1 MNFLKQNS
9 DYALRMI
16 VNLAQAYQRDEVVSA
31 HRLAEEEDVSRQFT
45 AKILQ
50 KLAKAGLVESQM
62 GPSGGYKLKMRPEE
76 ISMAQVIVAMQGP
89 VCLNKCSPGIASCPR
104 QPRCP
109 ISKVVHELE
118 NDIIR
123 KLSNISIKDIIE
135 NKQKGVKS

>member
-9 DYALRMI
+9 DYALRMV
-16 VNLAQAYQRDEVVSA
+16 VNLAEAYQRNEVVSA
-31 HRLAEEEDVSRQFT
+31 HKLAEEEDVSRQFT

-50 KLAKAGLVESQM
+50 KLAKAGLVESLM
-62 GPSGGYKLKMRPEE
+62 GPTGGYKLKSRPEE

-109 ISKVVHELE
+109 ISRVVHELE
-118 NDIIR
+118 NDIVK
-123 KLSNISIKDIIE
+123 KLSNVSIKDII
-135 NKQKGVKS
+135 NSNRKGF

>member
-1 MNFLKQNS
+1 MNFIKQNS

-31 HRLAEEEDVSRQFT
+31 HKLAEEEEVSPQFT

-50 KLAKAGLVESQM
+50 KLANADLIESLM
-62 GPSGGYKLKMRPEE
+62 GPTGGYKLKRRPEE
-76 ISMAQVIVAMQGP
+76 ISMAQVIVGMQGP

-109 ISKVVHELE
+109 ISRIVCELE
-118 NDIIR
+118 NDIVK
-123 KLSNISIKDIIE
+123 KLSNVSIKDIIG
-135 NKQKGVKS
+135 NKGNGF

>member
-9 DYALRMI
+9 DYALRMV
-16 VNLAQAYQRDEVVSA
+16 VNLAEAYQRNEVVSA
-31 HRLAEEEDVSRQFT
+31 HRLAEEECVSRQFT

-50 KLAKAGLVESQM
+50 KLAKAGLIESQM
-62 GPSGGYKLKMRPEE
+62 GPTGGYKLKIRPED

-109 ISKVVHELE
+109 ISRVVHELE
-118 NDIIR
+118 NDVVK
-123 KLSNISIKDIIE
+123 KLSNVSIKDIIE
-135 NKQKGVKS
+135 NNGKGF